1 MDGEG
6 TRISLQRSEMMQ
18 IRLSEPIVVG
28 MKKMMSMTSKDPE
41 DCAVPAGRR
50 MGRAQYHRG
59 EDRLKYLDVIRIFA
73 IRPQVTTPTLST
85 NNSQRLL
92 EG

>member
-6 TRISLQRSEMMQ
+6 TRISLQRAEMMQ

-41 DCAVPAGRR
+41 DCAVPAGR
-50 MGRAQYHRG
+50 MGRER
-59 EDRLKYLDVIRIFA
+59 
-73 IRPQVTTPTLST
+73 ST
-85 NNSQRLL
+85 IEERTD
-92 EG
+92 